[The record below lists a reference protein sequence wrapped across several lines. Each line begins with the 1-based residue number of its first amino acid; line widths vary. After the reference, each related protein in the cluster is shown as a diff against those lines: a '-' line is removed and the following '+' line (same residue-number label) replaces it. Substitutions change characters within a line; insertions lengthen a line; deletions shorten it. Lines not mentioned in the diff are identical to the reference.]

1 MCEMEFVYTYV
12 KKHASASY
20 HSSADESLESQVNE
34 LLLQCK
40 QHNSSLHNK
49 QLTKKLKKQR
59 LANEISLLLRIK
71 EIIEQKGDQWGAEK
85 RLFRQEVE
93 KISQNLLEVVT
104 TSSSEMY
111 ELRTTANELTRVNFD
126 LQQQLQRY
134 KVDCEMK
141 ERELTDVTSQLL
153 RKDQYMFSL
162 NEQKRD
168 DPSANICTVTER
180 NAHIEVRAVNAPRE
194 SNHNSNSVT
203 IQDKITLCQ
212 ILGEFNTLESPVS
225 LSNRFEAVVL
235 KYSLNNEDACSLLK
249 AWIPGPLFDRL
260 SSQVK
265 DNLADAEGRMKALQ
279 RVLSSRDLQVMKFV
293 RGMDP
298 IVFCSLFLS
307 LYKKVYNCPDL
318 SPDDASFLYAMANK
332 CYVDYPTKIAL
343 RNAASYQRFT
353 NLLRDWCEES
363 RDIDRSDTNVS
374 IVTRN
379 RKRRRFFRC
388 YRCNRPGHIQRF
400 CRTPNISC
408 LAQEEIEINVSDPP
422 PQEFN
427 SHEHIVRSKPESSIP
442 PGDRVDKEGFTVY
455 DLQQGFPMFAPWANI
470 KFWMVCIWPQI
481 LMPWF
486 MCLHRS
492 GYRKSKFENLEKK
505 QQAILVVA
513 IGVSAGYNRPISY
526 GCWSEYKAICK
537 KIKYLRRNGSMQ
549 EYHKGLEEYR
559 ISGFQVTSV
568 TDVTLVQ
575 LAVSGLQEK
584 YTTP

>member
-20 HSSADESLESQVNE
+20 HSSADESLESQVNG
-34 LLLQCK
+34 LLSQCK
-40 QHNSSLHNK
+40 QHNGSLHNK

-85 RLFRQEVE
+85 KLFRQEVE

-104 TSSSEMY
+104 TSSNEMD

-141 ERELTDVTSQLL
+141 GKLVDSLRQKVSGVERELTDVTSQLL

-180 NAHIEVRAVNAPRE
+180 KAHIEVQAVNAPRE

-235 KYSLNNEDACSLLK
+235 KYSLNNEDGCCLLK
-249 AWIPGPLFDRL
+249 VWIPGPLIDRL
-260 SSQVK
+260 SSQVN

-279 RVLSSRDLQVMKFV
+279 RVLSSRDDRGMRDLQVMKFV

-374 IVTRN
+374 IVTRS

-400 CRTPNISC
+400 CRTPDISC
-408 LAQEEIEINVSDPP
+408 LAQEEIEINVSDRP
-422 PQEFN
+422 PQEFS
-427 SHEHIVRSKPESSIP
+427 SHEHINTGLLVGIQ
-442 PGDRVDKEGFTVY
+442 GD
-455 DLQQGFPMFAPWANI
+455 
-470 KFWMVCIWPQI
+470 
-481 LMPWF
+481 
-486 MCLHRS
+486 
-492 GYRKSKFENLEKK
+492 
-505 QQAILVVA
+505 
-513 IGVSAGYNRPISY
+513 
-526 GCWSEYKAICK
+526 
-537 KIKYLRRNGSMQ
+537 
-549 EYHKGLEEYR
+549 
-559 ISGFQVTSV
+559 
-568 TDVTLVQ
+568 
-575 LAVSGLQEK
+575 LQEK
-584 YTTP
+584 KISPEKWQHAGISQRTGGVQDIRFPSDFCEEGHHGPLFSTISEWSAKLCKDIGNLNKLEISDKFQCVASGYTIMDPNVIVKMPYL

>member
-12 KKHASASY
+12 IKHASASY
-20 HSSADESLESQVNE
+20 HSSADESLESQVNG
-34 LLLQCK
+34 LLSQCK
-40 QHNSSLHNK
+40 QHTGSLHNK

-104 TSSSEMY
+104 TSSNEMD
-111 ELRTTANELTRVNFD
+111 ELRTTASELTRVNFD
-126 LQQQLQRY
+126 LQQQFQRY

-141 ERELTDVTSQLL
+141 GKLVDSLRQKVSEVERELTDVTSQLL

-168 DPSANICTVTER
+168 DPPANICTVTER

-212 ILGEFNTLESPVS
+212 ILGEFTTLESPVS

-249 AWIPGPLFDRL
+249 AWIPGPLIDQL
-260 SSQVK
+260 SSQVN
-265 DNLADAEGRMKALQ
+265 DNLADAEGRRKVLQ
-279 RVLSSRDLQVMKFV
+279 RVLSSRDDRGMRDLQVMKFV

-374 IVTRN
+374 IITRN
-379 RKRRRFFRC
+379 TKRRRFFRC

-400 CRTPNISC
+400 CRTPDISC
-408 LAQEEIEINVSDPP
+408 LAQEEIEVNVPDPP
-422 PQEFN
+422 PQNNEEFG
-427 SHEHIVRSKPESSIP
+427 SQEPIARTKHESSIP

-455 DLQQGFPMFAPWANI
+455 NLQQGFPMFAPWANI
-470 KFWMVCIWPQI
+470 PFWMGIEDLPSEESIFGSRTKFISPPNKIIPFAIDFNSDKTLLDTEFGLSLACKCWLTLWVWSLLNLARTEIY
-481 LMPWF
+481 
-486 MCLHRS
+486 HR
-492 GYRKSKFENLEKK
+492 
-505 QQAILVVA
+505 
-513 IGVSAGYNRPISY
+513 
-526 GCWSEYKAICK
+526 
-537 KIKYLRRNGSMQ
+537 
-549 EYHKGLEEYR
+549 
-559 ISGFQVTSV
+559 
-568 TDVTLVQ
+568 D
-575 LAVSGLQEK
+575 LAFVE
-584 YTTP
+584 